1 MHFNCA
7 LLLFWERAVQKE
19 DGAREKMWASSWIL
33 ALPLLLTF
41 ADLYCTL
48 HK

>member
-1 MHFNCA
+1 ME
-7 LLLFWERAVQKE
+7 LGR
-19 DGAREKMWASSWIL
+19 MWAASWIL
-33 ALPLLLTF
+33 ALPLPLLLTF